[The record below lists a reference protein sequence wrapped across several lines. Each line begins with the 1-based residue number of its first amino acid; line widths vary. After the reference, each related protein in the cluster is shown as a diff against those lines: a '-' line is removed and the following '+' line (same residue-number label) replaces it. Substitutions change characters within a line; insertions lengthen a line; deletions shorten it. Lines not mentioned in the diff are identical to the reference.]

1 MEKIKH
7 MKKLAEELNEAAK
20 VYYTENREVMIN
32 VRYDEL
38 YDELLALEG
47 ETGIVLAISPTQ
59 KVGYEVV
66 SNLPKESHSS
76 KMLSLDKTKETARL
90 KDFLGDKKGVISWK
104 LDGLTIVLT
113 YEEGMLQKAVTKDD
127 LGN

>member
-20 VYYTENREVMIN
+20 VYYTENREVMTN

-38 YDELLALEG
+38 YDELLALEE
-47 ETGIVLAISPTQ
+47 ETDIVLAISPTQ

-76 KMLSLDKTKETARL
+76 KMLSLDKTKETLLFRL
-90 KDFLGDKKGVISWK
+90 SDQ
-104 LDGLTIVLT
+104 TICRI
-113 YEEGMLQKAVTKDD
+113 KRSAP
-127 LGN
+127 

>member
-20 VYYTENREVMIN
+20 VYYTENREVMTN

-76 KMLSLDKTKETARL
+76 KMLSLDKTKETLLFRL
-90 KDFLGDKKGVISWK
+90 SDQ
-104 LDGLTIVLT
+104 TICRI
-113 YEEGMLQKAVTKDD
+113 KRSAP
-127 LGN
+127 